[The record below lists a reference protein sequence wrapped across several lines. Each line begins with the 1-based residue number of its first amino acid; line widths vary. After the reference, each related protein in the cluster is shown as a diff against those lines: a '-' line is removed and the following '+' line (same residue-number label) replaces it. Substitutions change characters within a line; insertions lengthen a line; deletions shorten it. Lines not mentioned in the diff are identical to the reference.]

1 MLNQNVTPILPTLV
15 GGVLAI
21 VGGFLATYFS
31 QKLASKTENRKM
43 FASKI
48 EEIYILSDQ
57 INESLLVQMYH
68 EYHDLKVN
76 LKGNNSELLSPL
88 DTIQKIKRI
97 CERTEMLIR
106 LYAPSLIDDFETYK
120 NFVEEFQITISKFN
134 RMDEKEKSKQM
145 SELLDLLIKYK
156 REFQSSI
163 ENLVKRL
170 GYNG

>member
-1 MLNQNVTPILPTLV
+1 MIINSLLLKKITRMV
-15 GGVLAI
+15 
-21 VGGFLATYFS
+21 S
-31 QKLASKTENRKM
+31 
-43 FASKI
+43 SKI

-57 INESLLVQMYH
+57 INESLLVQMYL

-76 LKGNNSELLSPL
+76 FTGNNSERLSPL
-88 DTIQKIKRI
+88 DNIQKIKRT

-106 LYAPSLIDDFETYK
+106 LYAPSLIEDFAKYR
-120 NFVEEFQITISKFN
+120 NFIEEFQITISKFN
-134 RMDEKEKSKQM
+134 RIDEKEKSKQM